1 MTGTPQG
8 SGTCGSPAA
17 SRAADTGQIRHGAH
31 KHAQKGE
38 LPRPFRTAKAA
49 SSNGH
54 TDGLCRA
61 LAQVAGRWPMAPAKA
76 RGAHGCYTQ
85 SLPAGGCAVARGTC
99 ALGLH
104 PRVAAQVGPPHL
116 CCCLR
121 ARCIH
126 VGGMCACAARH
137 GGGAP
142 TSPSGAVGREGAHTS
157 PAPPRPE
164 GPMQPQAL
172 PPRES
177 PWVALCLR
185 ATRVCKRN
193 QPHQIPSHTGGP
205 ILLVSSLLHQTCFRL
220 PRLHL
225 PVPPAPTQRP
235 SRTHTP
241 RPTGIVA
248 LAPPTDPALTWISW
262 KKVDFLLPR
271 DHPSPTY
278 TVSYPYP
285 SFSHIYTYT
294 LSSPHPIIPSLFHT
308 HTLHCLDPT
317 HGSHIHTYIHP
328 IIYSPYPLIPLSLTP
343 FYCPDPTHG
352 NHLLTPSTVLSLSI
366 ILTYSYIHPTICC
379 PYTSKTLIHTPLY
392 CPVPI
397 HHSLSCL
404 HPIMSH
410 PYPLFSLS
418 H

>member
-1 MTGTPQG
+1 MGRLRRVVQQTQGRSGMAHTSTRKRASYRGRSAQPKQPAAMGTPM
-8 SGTCGSPAA
+8 A
-17 SRAADTGQIRHGAH
+17 SA
-31 KHAQKGE
+31 E
-38 LPRPFRTAKAA
+38 LWR
-49 SSNGH
+49 
-54 TDGLCRA
+54 
-61 LAQVAGRWPMAPAKA
+61 RWRGGGPWPLQKA

-225 PVPPAPTQRP
+225 PVPPPPPPNTPGPT
-235 SRTHTP
+235 
-241 RPTGIVA
+241 
-248 LAPPTDPALTWISW
+248 PPPPPKPIW
-262 KKVDFLLPR
+262 PN
-271 DHPSPTY
+271 PP
-278 TVSYPYP
+278 
-285 SFSHIYTYT
+285 
-294 LSSPHPIIPSLFHT
+294 PH
-308 HTLHCLDPT
+308 
-317 HGSHIHTYIHP
+317 
-328 IIYSPYPLIPLSLTP
+328 
-343 FYCPDPTHG
+343 
-352 NHLLTPSTVLSLSI
+352 
-366 ILTYSYIHPTICC
+366 
-379 PYTSKTLIHTPLY
+379 
-392 CPVPI
+392 
-397 HHSLSCL
+397 
-404 HPIMSH
+404 
-410 PYPLFSLS
+410 
-418 H
+418 